1 MTRIFGLF
9 LFIFSTFIWFSLS
22 TEAKEHTIEEFYL
35 ELGYKS
41 LEESISDIESHYSQ
55 ELELPLRLPP
65 LSFTHYFG
73 RFSDLDGEFNDSLE
87 VEFIN
92 ERIPENHFKIDV
104 RPKKYRITF
113 KESHKYRELKLKDGT
128 NAKYLTIAS
137 SNLLIFEKGYWQYI
151 IGVDKRVSKNVP
163 LKSLVQIANTIPS
176 TRKN

>member
-1 MTRIFGLF
+1 MTRIIGLF
-9 LFIFSTFIWFSLS
+9 LIIFSTFICLPPS

-35 ELGYKS
+35 ELGYKT
-41 LEESISDIESHYSQ
+41 LEDSISDIESHYKQ

-73 RFSDLDGEFNDSLE
+73 RFNDLDGELNDSLE

-92 ERIPENHFKIDV
+92 EKYPENHFKIDV

-113 KESHKYRELKLKDGT
+113 KDSHKYRELKLKDGT
-128 NAKYLTIAS
+128 NAKYMTIAS

-151 IGVDKRVSKNVP
+151 IGIDKRLSKNVP
-163 LKSLVQIANTIPS
+163 PKSLVQIANTIPS
-176 TRKN
+176 TKKN